1 MRVNEVVARG
11 YVQLLAWPALRQS
24 RNLKDPTVFV
34 NGEGH
39 IGGDNLIVA
48 DLAELEG
55 AVGVDCLHLQ
65 DAVVLLPFN
74 HRGFV
79 GLLLEHRR
87 VLIDVV
93 HLDVHSGPDGDK
105 IFHCQI

>member
-1 MRVNEVVARG
+1 MARG
-11 YVQLLAWPALRQS
+11 YVKLLARPALRQS
-24 RNLKDPTVFV
+24 RNLKVPTVFV

-55 AVGVDCLHLQ
+55 AVGVDCLHFQ

-74 HRGFV
+74 HCGFV

-87 VLIDVV
+87 VFIDVV

-105 IFHCQI
+105 IFHCQT